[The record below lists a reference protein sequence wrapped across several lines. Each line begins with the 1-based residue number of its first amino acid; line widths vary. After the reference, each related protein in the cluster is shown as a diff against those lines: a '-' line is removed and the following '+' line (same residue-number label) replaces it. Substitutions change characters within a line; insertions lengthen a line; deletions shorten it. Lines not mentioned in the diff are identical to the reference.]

1 MKHFIANNQE
11 KNRNNV
17 SVEVSERL
25 IAKGINLEL
34 LPTHQTIG
42 DPELDNQINWF
53 YESYRKSL
61 AHLYQW
67 GINLFVD
74 RCTIC
79 GW

>member
-25 IAKGINLEL
+25 IAQGINLEL
-34 LPTHQTIG
+34 LPSHQAIG
-42 DPELDNQINWF
+42 DPKLDNQLNRF
-53 YESYRKSL
+53 YETYRKSL

-67 GINLFVD
+67 GN
-74 RCTIC
+74 
-79 GW
+79 

>member
-34 LPTHQTIG
+34 LPSHQEVG
-42 DPELDNQINWF
+42 DPELD
-53 YESYRKSL
+53 KSTKPVL
-61 AHLYQW
+61 W
-67 GINLFVD
+67 VIS
-74 RCTIC
+74 
-79 GW
+79 

>member
-17 SVEVSERL
+17 SVEVSERS
-25 IAKGINLEL
+25 IKKGINLEL
-34 LPTHQTIG
+34 LPTHQAIG
-42 DPELDNQINWF
+42 DPELDNQINQF

-67 GINLFVD
+67 GN
-74 RCTIC
+74 
-79 GW
+79 

>member
-34 LPTHQTIG
+34 LPSHQAVG
-42 DPELDNQINWF
+42 NSEVDNQLDRF

-61 AHLYQW
+61 FHLTCDK
-67 GINLFVD
+67 INLFAD
-74 RCTIC
+74 C
-79 GW
+79 GIVSDW

>member
-34 LPTHQTIG
+34 LPTHQAIG

>member
-34 LPTHQTIG
+34 LPTHQAIG
-42 DPELDNQINWF
+42 DPELDNQINQF

-67 GINLFVD
+67 GN
-74 RCTIC
+74 
-79 GW
+79 

>member
-1 MKHFIANNQE
+1 MKHFIANNRE

-34 LPTHQTIG
+34 LPSHQAVG
-42 DPELDNQINWF
+42 DPELDNQLNRF

-67 GINLFVD
+67 GN
-74 RCTIC
+74 
-79 GW
+79 